1 MTKDASGADR
11 ASRLSTAKEFQ
22 RVFARR
28 TRTDLGFITVH
39 AALNELAHTR
49 LGLSIGSRVGNAV
62 RRNRV
67 KRLVREAFRL
77 SYAQL
82 PRGVDLVI
90 SARSHPD
97 RPMDEYKTALIEQ
110 ATRLEAQLRRG

>member
-1 MTKDASGADR
+1 MTKPDSGADR
-11 ASRLSTAKEFQ
+11 ASRLSSAKDYQ

-28 TRTDLGFITVH
+28 TRTDLGFITIH
-39 AALNELAHTR
+39 AALNEVARPR

-77 SYAQL
+77 TYSQL
-82 PRGVDLVI
+82 PRGVDLVV
-90 SARSHPD
+90 SARAHPE
-97 RPMDEYKTALIEQ
+97 RPLQEYKIALVEQ
-110 ATRLEAQLRRG
+110 SKRLDAQLRRI